1 MHEKVMEFQKFLERE
16 LGTELDKITDKG
28 SISPSDICT
37 MKDAFK
43 LMKLIGEYD
52 EMEGYSTRRG
62 RSRTTGR
69 YVSRDNGSYG
79 GSYDGS
85 FGSYD
90 NMSRRSYESRGSYER
105 SGHTQIIS
113 ELEKLYGKAQ
123 DEKER
128 MMIEEWIQRAESQ
141 R

>member
-1 MHEKVMEFQKFLERE
+1 MHEKVMEFQKFLVRE
-16 LGTELDKITDKG
+16 LGTELDKIIDKG

-62 RSRTTGR
+62 RSMTTGR
-69 YVSRDNGSYG
+69 YVSRDAN
-79 GSYDGS
+79 GSYDGRS

-90 NMSRRSYESRGSYER
+90 GMSRRSYGSYER
-105 SGHTQIIS
+105 SGHKQIVS
-113 ELEKLYGKAQ
+113 ELEKLYDKAQ
-123 DEKER
+123 DNEER
-128 MMIEEWIQRAESQ
+128 MMIDEWIQRAESQ
-141 R
+141 M

>member
-1 MHEKVMEFQKFLERE
+1 MQEKIMEFQKFLERE
-16 LGTELDKITDKG
+16 LGTEIDNIMSSG
-28 SISPSDICT
+28 SLSSSDICT

-43 LMKLIGEYD
+43 LMKLIGEY
-52 EMEGYSTRRG
+52 EESGYSNRRG

-69 YVSRDNGSYG
+69 YVSRDSY

-85 FGSYD
+85 YD
-90 NMSRRSYESRGSYER
+90 MSRRSYDRGSYGR

-123 DEKER
+123 DERER
-128 MMIEEWIQRAESQ
+128 QMIDEWIQRAESQ
-141 R
+141 

>member
-69 YVSRDNGSYG
+69 YMSRDNGSY
-79 GSYDGS
+79 DDS

-90 NMSRRSYESRGSYER
+90 GMSRRSYER

>member
-1 MHEKVMEFQKFLERE
+1 MDEKVMEFQKFLERE
-16 LGTELDKITDKG
+16 LGTELDKIIGKG

-52 EMEGYSTRRG
+52 DMGYSTRRG

-69 YVSRDNGSYG
+69 YVSRDSYGSYD

-90 NMSRRSYESRGSYER
+90 GMSRRSYER
-105 SGHTQIIS
+105 SGHTQLVS
-113 ELEKLYGKAQ
+113 ELERMYEQAH

-128 MMIEEWIQRAESQ
+128 RMIEEWIRRAEQ
-141 R
+141 N

>member
-69 YVSRDNGSYG
+69 YMSRDN

-90 NMSRRSYESRGSYER
+90 GTSRRSYESRGSYER

-128 MMIEEWIQRAESQ
+128 MMIEKWIQRAESQ

>member
-1 MHEKVMEFQKFLERE
+1 MQEKVMEFQKFLEE
-16 LGTELDKITDKG
+16 EIGNEIDKIVNSGTMT
-28 SISPSDICT
+28 PTNICT

-52 EMEGYSTRRG
+52 EMENGYSSRRG

-69 YVSRDNGSYG
+69 YMSRDN
-79 GSYDGS
+79 S

-90 NMSRRSYESRGSYER
+90 GMSRRSYDGSYENRGSYER

-123 DEKER
+123 DERER
-128 MMIEEWIQRAESQ
+128 MMIDEWIRRAEQ
-141 R
+141 N

>member
-1 MHEKVMEFQKFLERE
+1 MDEKVMEFQKFLERE
-16 LGTELDKITDKG
+16 LGTELDKIIGKG

-52 EMEGYSTRRG
+52 DMGYSTRRG

-69 YVSRDNGSYG
+69 YVSRDSYG
-79 GSYDGS
+79 SHDGSYDGS

-90 NMSRRSYESRGSYER
+90 GMSRRSYESRGSYER
-105 SGHTQIIS
+105 SGHTQLVS
-113 ELEKLYGKAQ
+113 ELERMYEQAQ

-128 MMIEEWIQRAESQ
+128 RMIEEWIRRAEQ
-141 R
+141 N

>member
-1 MHEKVMEFQKFLERE
+1 MDEKVMEFQKFLERE
-16 LGTELDKITDKG
+16 LGTELDKIIGKG

-52 EMEGYSTRRG
+52 DMGYSTRRG

-69 YVSRDNGSYG
+69 YVSRDSY

-90 NMSRRSYESRGSYER
+90 GMSRRSYESRGSYER
-105 SGHTQIIS
+105 SGHTQLVS
-113 ELEKLYGKAQ
+113 ELERMYEQAH

-128 MMIEEWIQRAESQ
+128 RMIEEWIRRAEQ
-141 R
+141 N

>member
-16 LGTELDKITDKG
+16 LGTELDKIIDKG

-69 YVSRDNGSYG
+69 YVSRDSY

-85 FGSYD
+85 FGSD
-90 NMSRRSYESRGSYER
+90 GMSRRSYEGRGSYER
-105 SGHTQIIS
+105 SGHTQLVS
-113 ELEKLYGKAQ
+113 ELERMYEQAH
-123 DEKER
+123 DDKER
-128 MMIEEWIQRAESQ
+128 NMIDEWIRRAEQ
-141 R
+141 N

>member
-1 MHEKVMEFQKFLERE
+1 MHEKVMEFQKFLEQE
-16 LGTELDKITDKG
+16 LETELDKIINSGT
-28 SISPSDICT
+28 ISPSNICT

-43 LMKLIGEYD
+43 LMKLIGEYE
-52 EMEGYSTRRG
+52 EMEGGYSGRRG

-69 YVSRDNGSYG
+69 YMSRD
-79 GSYDGS
+79 SYDNS

-90 NMSRRSYESRGSYER
+90 GRGGSYRTDGSYRSYER
-105 SGHTQIIS
+105 SGHTQIVS

-128 MMIEEWIQRAESQ
+128 MMIDEWIQRAESQ
-141 R
+141 M